1 MRVWT
6 IVLITT
12 SAILTLST
20 ASSPGGNSNAK
31 VAIHIKVH
39 AAKQTCGTLP
49 AISDSYD
56 IVTTCAGSNFD
67 FFPVFF
73 NLTEYLG
80 VEYGMTWPDWTYTC
94 AFTSCSDLV
103 IGEIESP
110 GDGIAHTWT
119 ACKTEAVAIP
129 GWGWLYADSAGM
141 VCIIDHPD
149 AKAVHVLDCD
159 EGLDEPIAN
168 FCAGVYGATGD
179 DPTVGG
185 RGGAP
190 EGAGESGGI
199 RGYYRP

>member
-1 MRVWT
+1 MKT
-6 IVLITT
+6 IAAVSLV
-12 SAILTLST
+12 TLLLAVT
-20 ASSPGGNSNAK
+20 PGYGGDNPYAK
-31 VAIHIKVH
+31 VAVH
-39 AAKQTCGTLP
+39 VKAHVAKQTCETLP
-49 AISDSYD
+49 AISDSSD
-56 IVTTCAGSNFD
+56 IETTYAGSNFD

-80 VEYGMTWPDWTYTC
+80 VEYGVTWPDWTYTC

-103 IGEIESP
+103 IGDIESP

-119 ACKTEAVAIP
+119 ACKSEAVAIP
-129 GWGWLYADSAGM
+129 GWGWLYADSSGM
-141 VCIIDHPD
+141 VCIIEHPD
-149 AKAVHVLDCD
+149 ADAIHILDCD

-190 EGAGESGGI
+190 EGGGNSGGI
-199 RGYYRP
+199 RGYYGP